1 MSRKAQGLSL
11 NAIVIAL
18 IVLVVLIILIGLT
31 TGYFSNWR
39 EKFGRVSDTSCKGQG
54 GEEKVSCDPTAERE
68 IYSAQVSS
76 GKTCCAQKSCEAM
89 GGSCCTG
96 GTIIRNNDP
105 GCKAVNS
112 FAPNCCQSS

>member
-11 NAIVIAL
+11 NAIIIAV
-18 IVLVVLIILIGLT
+18 IVLVVLIIIVAMT
-31 TGYFSNWR
+31 TGYFSVWR
-39 EKFGRVSDTSCKGQG
+39 GKFSNVSDTNCKGQG

-76 GKTCCAQKSCEAM
+76 GKTCCAQKSCEEI

-96 GTIIRNNDP
+96 GTVIRNNDP
-105 GCKAVNS
+105 SCKAINPL
-112 FAPNCCQSS
+112 APNCCQSS

>member
-54 GEEKVSCDPTAERE
+54 GQEKASCDPAIEQE
-68 IYSAQVSS
+68 ILHAQVAN
-76 GKTCCAQKSCEAM
+76 GMMCCAQKSCEGM
-89 GGSCCTG
+89 GGQCLSTCPENLRFPSGDRSCGLSKC
-96 GTIIRNNDP
+96 
-105 GCKAVNS
+105 CK
-112 FAPNCCQSS
+112 SS